1 MTRVSPSSPWHRSV
15 DSLGSK
21 NVLVV
26 DPIMAAEDFAYFQ
39 QQVPGVYFFLGV
51 ANAAEGW
58 TDYVHTP
65 TFRPD
70 EAAIVAGVKAAA
82 SLLADF
88 TSQRSNRGRGLI
100 TRVAIVGG
108 GITGLATG
116 AWLEYDHGI
125 DDYVILE
132 ASSRAGGKI
141 RSELDAGFTL
151 EWGPQGFLDNAPD
164 TLELAAIQGLARPLV
179 RADDAAADRFI
190 LRQGKAPPGGDLAGC
205 LHAFQPPAPVSGR
218 LRLLGEPF
226 ASPHPGH
233 DETVFDF
240 ASRRIGRQAA
250 EVLVDAMVTGVF
262 AGDSRK
268 LSLAATFPKMAAMES
283 EHGSLTRALFAKMRE
298 ARKTGS
304 RSAGPSG
311 PGGTL
316 TTFSGGMVR
325 LTDRL
330 AREAPAIA
338 CCSIDRFETLERHR
352 AGIHILNTDD
362 GVIEAETILLALPA
376 EGAAA
381 TARPSL
387 HRMPSQ
393 PLAATPTAPI
403 AVVMLG
409 YNDKNAFGR
418 PVSGFGFL
426 VPRGEDD
433 ALLGTLY
440 CHEIF
445 PGQAPDRHRSFSAPW
460 SAAHDRRRP
469 PASTM
474 IVCLTA
480 VRASLARVFGADPE
494 PDRVWIVRW
503 EQGISQYT
511 VGHLDR
517 VAAAE
522 AAAGK
527 AGIELAG
534 SPYRGVSVNDC
545 IKQARA
551 AARRIAQRLA
561 DTQMLRFELLMLIQR
576 LLARVQCPPRQQ
588 RPGFRARNNA
598 KVAPVSQTTMHV
610 KF

>member
-1 MTRVSPSSPWHRSV
+1 MRVR
-15 DSLGSK
+15 
-21 NVLVV
+21 
-26 DPIMAAEDFAYFQ
+26 I
-39 QQVPGVYFFLGV
+39 
-51 ANAAEGW
+51 
-58 TDYVHTP
+58 
-65 TFRPD
+65 
-70 EAAIVAGVKAAA
+70 
-82 SLLADF
+82 
-88 TSQRSNRGRGLI
+88 
-100 TRVAIVGG
+100 AIVGG
-108 GITGLATG
+108 GVTGLAVG
-116 AWLEYDHGI
+116 AWLEHDHGI
-125 DDYVILE
+125 QDFVILE

-164 TLELAAIQGLARPLV
+164 TLELASIQALEDQLV
-179 RADDAAADRFI
+179 RADEAAAERFI
-190 LRQGKAPPGGDLAGC
+190 LREGKLRQVAASPVGFMLSSI
-205 LHAFQPPAPVSGR
+205 LPVSGR

-233 DETVFDF
+233 DETVFEF

-283 EHGSLTRALFAKMRE
+283 EHGSLTKALFAKMRE
-298 ARKTGS
+298 AKRTGS
-304 RSAGPSG
+304 RSAGPAG

-330 AREAPAIA
+330 AESAG
-338 CCSIDRFETLERHR
+338 DRLLLKRTLQTLECE
-352 AGIHILNTDD
+352 GSTHILNTEE
-362 GVIEAETILLALPA
+362 GVIEAETVLLTLPA
-376 EGAAA
+376 ERAARLMTSPA
-381 TARPSL
+381 PDAV
-387 HRMPSQ
+387 Q

-409 YNDKNAFGR
+409 YSDNNAFGC
-418 PVSGFGFL
+418 PVNGFGFL
-426 VPRGEDD
+426 VPRGEDE

-440 CHEIF
+440 CHDIF
-445 PGQAPDRHRSFSAPW
+445 PGQAPDGWLFLRAMVGGARSP
-460 SAAHDRRRP
+460 AAVGLNDDRLLDR
-469 PASTM
+469 
-474 IVCLTA
+474 
-480 VRASLARVFGADPE
+480 VRTSLARVFGADPD

-522 AAAGK
+522 AAAGD

-545 IKQARA
+545 ITQARA
-551 AARRIAQRLA
+551 AATRLA
-561 DTQMLRFELLMLIQR
+561 ERLR
-576 LLARVQCPPRQQ
+576 P
-588 RPGFRARNNA
+588 
-598 KVAPVSQTTMHV
+598 
-610 KF
+610 